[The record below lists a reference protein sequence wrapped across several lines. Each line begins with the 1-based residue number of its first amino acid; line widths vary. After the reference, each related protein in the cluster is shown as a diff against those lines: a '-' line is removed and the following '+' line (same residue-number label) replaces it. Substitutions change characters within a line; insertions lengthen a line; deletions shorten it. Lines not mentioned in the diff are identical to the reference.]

1 MKYKAFTLAEI
12 LIVIGIVGVIS
23 AMTIPS
29 LITECRAIILRVQF
43 QIAWAK
49 VNQVYL
55 KMVAEDA
62 NLTADVA
69 QKDPYYQQYPSLIAK
84 HMVGAHA
91 SSETKSRNGNI
102 QEYFKKL
109 GYTDM
114 SGNVGSHILWFIDDG
129 YVELPNGEIWWIE
142 NGNGQQALTIDI
154 NGVQHGP
161 NKWGY
166 DLFTFIYNVE
176 KGQYV
181 PDTEGACDNIR
192 YLSSGN
198 YNGRSCASKAA
209 KDPKYF
215 KKLLRHQKVY
225 D

>member
-1 MKYKAFTLAEI
+1 MKKAFTLAEI

-29 LITECRAIILRVQF
+29 LITECRAIILRAQF
-43 QIAWAK
+43 QMAWAK

-69 QKDPYYQQYPSLIAK
+69 QKEPYYQQYPSLIAK
-84 HMVGAHA
+84 HLVGAHA
-91 SSETKSRNGNI
+91 SSETMSENGNI
-102 QEYFKKL
+102 QAYFKKL

-114 SGNVGSHILWFIDDG
+114 NGGCSSVILWLIDDG
-129 YVELPNGEIWWIE
+129 FVELPNGEIWWIE
-142 NGNGQQALTIDI
+142 NGTNQQAITIDI

-166 DLFTFIYNVE
+166 DLFTFIYDVE
-176 KGQYV
+176 AGQYV
-181 PDTEGACDNIR
+181 PDTNGYCDNKR
-192 YLSSGN
+192 ELGG
-198 YNGRSCASKAA
+198 YNGRACASKAA

-215 KKLLRHQKVY
+215 KKLLRNQQV
-225 D
+225 

>member
-1 MKYKAFTLAEI
+1 MKNSAFTLAEV
-12 LIVIGIVGVIS
+12 LIVLGVVGFIS

-29 LITECRAIILRVQF
+29 LITECRAIILRTQF
-43 QIAWAK
+43 QKAWAK

-55 KMVAEDA
+55 KMVAEDS
-62 NLTADVA
+62 NLTADIA
-69 QKDPYYQQYPSLIAK
+69 QKQPYYSQYPGLIAK
-84 HMVGAHA
+84 HLVGAHS
-91 SSETKSRNGNI
+91 SSENLSGNGNV
-102 QEYFKKL
+102 QAYFKKL

-129 YVELPNGEIWWIE
+129 YVELSNGEIWWIE
-142 NGNGQQALTIDI
+142 NGTNQQAITIDI

-166 DLFTFIYNVE
+166 DLFTFIYDVE

-192 YLSSGN
+192 KLGS
-198 YNGRSCASKAA
+198 YNGRACASKAA

-215 KKLLRHQKVY
+215 KKLLRNQQV
-225 D
+225 